1 MAPYLS
7 LGGKLVGCPDICVHE
22 KSSFQNLQ
30 HSGAEQLLSTSLW
43 LRTAENIPAGM
54 SVCMVSAPSSAVW
67 ISAKPESFPSKT
79 QTQFN
84 QLLGKAVCQNTSYPS
99 VKSDSLFVTEETH
112 ADPRTFSVVYTPR
125 FSIHMLLSGVGTKLR
140 WMQLS
145 EVYFDGFSHVLT
157 CLRLGQWVSPL
168 PPGLAEEV

>member
-30 HSGAEQLLSTSLW
+30 HSGAEQFLSTSLW
-43 LRTAENIPAGM
+43 LRTAENIPAWM

-84 QLLGKAVCQNTSYPS
+84 QLLGKAVCQNPSYPS
-99 VKSDSLFVTEETH
+99 VKSDSLFH
-112 ADPRTFSVVYTPR
+112 
-125 FSIHMLLSGVGTKLR
+125 LLPKKHTLI
-140 WMQLS
+140 
-145 EVYFDGFSHVLT
+145 
-157 CLRLGQWVSPL
+157 
-168 PPGLAEEV
+168 PGLSLWFIHRGFLSICCSLGWEQNSDGCNFQKFILMAFLMC

>member
-1 MAPYLS
+1 MLSWGNDISVSCQVAVCCHSHQCCHHRTAWDPLPSESLSLGVPTSLHQPDYEFSIIKKKNNAWLMMFLWGIMAPYLS

-79 QTQFN
+79 QT
-84 QLLGKAVCQNTSYPS
+84 
-99 VKSDSLFVTEETH
+99 
-112 ADPRTFSVVYTPR
+112 
-125 FSIHMLLSGVGTKLR
+125 
-140 WMQLS
+140 
-145 EVYFDGFSHVLT
+145 
-157 CLRLGQWVSPL
+157 
-168 PPGLAEEV
+168 